1 VYINEVNIKNFRC
14 FENFSAKLNQF
25 TLIVGENNSG
35 KSNFIRALSLP
46 LTMGSLDFS
55 QKRLAIADFNSACVE
70 RFIKQAYSYYRL
82 EPEEQLKEENLKT
95 LKEKIPII
103 EVELDFTDP
112 KDNYELSLIH
122 AFLGEEE
129 KKPAFKIKYIYAPKK
144 EDELLS
150 RIKELVLSI
159 NDIDDLKWHL
169 LPTDNYEYDIV
180 STSNDKSL
188 SFEKLKNLMINIIG
202 AERDDFSDSAAM
214 RSNNILT
221 KLLIGEMNSNEK
233 EIINLAYNEF
243 FGKVEGAGTFQR
255 ILNSDA
261 SFENIKEHLK
271 DIGCIPNL
279 PNLKNILSNITLSY
293 GNEFLYQKGLG
304 ERNLVFIF
312 LFFAYFKKKKS
323 EFNLCCVEEP
333 EAHLGVNKLRLTV
346 DFLEKSVSQSNS
358 LLQTIITTHSP
369 NVINKLKISNVIAF
383 SGNEAISLSS
393 FGDELNNYLRKRP
406 NFDILRLIYANK
418 IVLVEGPSE
427 EMLIRAYVSLDRS
440 NLSDVEVISVSQK
453 GYKTF
458 LDIWLLVNKN
468 NHNKKIGV
476 VRDFDDQENAK
487 IEHEEYKG
495 KHPHITVETTM
506 FYTLEDDLV
515 HNANNTRNIAN
526 YFSIPLQGDEST
538 DGEMISEFLKDDKAC
553 SMLALCDAMS
563 CEDSPVQ
570 IELPTHINKVLEAL
584 R

>member
-1 VYINEVNIKNFRC
+1 MYINEVKIKNYRC
-14 FENFSAKLNQF
+14 FGNFSTKLNQF

-35 KSNFIRALSLP
+35 KSNFIKAISLP

-55 QKRLAIADFNSACVE
+55 QKRLAIADFNSSCVE
-70 RFIKQAYSYYRL
+70 VFIKYAFNFYRL
-82 EPEEQLKEENLKT
+82 KPEEQLKEENLKL
-95 LKEKIPII
+95 LKSFIPVV
-103 EVELDFTDP
+103 EVELSFTDP

-122 AFLGEEE
+122 SFLGEEE
-129 KKPAFKIKYIYAPKK
+129 KAPVFKVKYIYAPKK
-144 EDELLS
+144 EDELLL
-150 RIKELVLSI
+150 RTKELVLSI
-159 NDIDDLKWHL
+159 DNIDDLKWQL
-169 LPTDNYEYDIV
+169 LPIDNYEYDIV
-180 STSNDKSL
+180 SISNNKSV
-188 SFEKLKNLMINIIG
+188 SFDKLKNLMVNIIG
-202 AERDDFSDSAAM
+202 AERDDFSDSSSM

-221 KLLIGEMNSNEK
+221 KLLIGEMNSSEK

-255 ILNSDA
+255 ILNSD
-261 SFENIKEHLK
+261 STFENIRDHLK

-333 EAHLGVNKLRLTV
+333 EAHLGVNKLRLTI
-346 DFLEKSVSQSNS
+346 DYLEKSINQSNS
-358 LLQTIITTHSP
+358 LLQTIVTTHNP

-393 FGDELNNYLRKRP
+393 FGDELNDYLRKRP
-406 NFDILRLIYANK
+406 NFDILRLIYADK
-418 IVLVEGPSE
+418 IILVEGPSE
-427 EMLIRAYVSLDRS
+427 EMLIRTCIYLDRD
-440 NLSDVEVISVSQK
+440 NLRDVEIISVTQK

-468 NHNKKIGV
+468 NFNKKIGII
-476 VRDFDDQENAK
+476 RDFDDQENAQR
-487 IEHEEYKG
+487 EHEEYRV
-495 KHPHITVETTM
+495 KHPHITIETTV

-515 HNANNTRNIAN
+515 HNAYNTQNIAN
-526 YFSIPLQGDEST
+526 HFSIPLQGDESL
-538 DGEMISEFLKDDKAC
+538 DGETISEFLKNDKTGG
-553 SMLALCDAMS
+553 MLSLCDAMS
-563 CEDSPVQ
+563 SVGNPLE
-570 IELPTHINKVLEAL
+570 INLPIHISKVLEAL

>member
-1 VYINEVNIKNFRC
+1 MYINEVNINNFRC
-14 FENFSAKLNQF
+14 FEKFSVKLNQF

-35 KSNFIRALSLP
+35 KSNFIKALSLP

-55 QKRLAIADFNSACVE
+55 QKRLAIADFNSECVE
-70 RFIKQAYSYYRL
+70 RFIKQAYNHYRL
-82 EPEEQLKEENLKT
+82 EPEEQLKEENLNS
-95 LKEKIPII
+95 LKDLIPII
-103 EVELDFTDP
+103 EVELSFADP
-112 KDNYELSLIH
+112 KDNYEMSLIH
-122 AFLGEEE
+122 SFLGEED
-129 KKPAFKIKYIYAPKK
+129 KAPVFKIKYIYAPKK
-144 EDELLS
+144 EDEFLS
-150 RIKELVLSI
+150 KTKELVLSI
-159 NDIDDLKWHL
+159 GNIDDLEWKL
-169 LPTDNYEYDIV
+169 LPTDNYEYDII

-188 SFEKLKNLMINIIG
+188 SFDKLKNLMINIIG
-202 AERDDFSDSAAM
+202 AERDDFSDSSAM

-221 KLLIGEMNSNEK
+221 KLLIGEMNSSEK

-261 SFENIKEHLK
+261 TFDNIKEHLK

-312 LFFAYFKKKKS
+312 LFFAYFKKKRS

-333 EAHLGVNKLRLTV
+333 EAHLGVNKLRLSI
-346 DFLEKSVSQSNS
+346 DFLEKSVNQSNS
-358 LLQTIITTHSP
+358 LLQTVITTHSP
-369 NVINKLKISNVIAF
+369 NVINKLRISNVVAF

-393 FGDELNNYLRKRP
+393 FGDELNDYLRKRP
-406 NFDILRLIYANK
+406 NFDILRLIYADK

-427 EMLIRAYVSLDRS
+427 EMLIRTHISLDRN
-440 NLSDVEVISVSQK
+440 NLSDVEVISVIQK

-468 NHNKKIGV
+468 NHTKKIGV
-476 VRDFDDQENAK
+476 IRDFDDQENAK
-487 IEHEEYKG
+487 KEHEEYRD
-495 KHPHITVETTM
+495 KHPHITVETTTY
-506 FYTLEDDLV
+506 YTLEDDLV
-515 HNANNTRNIAN
+515 HNANNTKKIAN

-538 DGEMISEFLKDDKAC
+538 DGVMISDFLKNDKANG
-553 SMLALCDAMS
+553 MLSLCDAMS
-563 CEDSPVQ
+563 CDVSPLQ
-570 IELPTHINKVLEAL
+570 IELPNHISKVLEAL
-584 R
+584 K